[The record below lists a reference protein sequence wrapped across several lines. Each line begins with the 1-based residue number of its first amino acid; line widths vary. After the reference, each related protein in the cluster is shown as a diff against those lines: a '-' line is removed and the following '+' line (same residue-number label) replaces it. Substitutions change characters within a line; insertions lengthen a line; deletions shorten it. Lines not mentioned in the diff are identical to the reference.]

1 MMKVAV
7 GLSGGVDSSVAA
19 ALLKENG
26 HQVVGLFMKL
36 WDGMPLP
43 SGGRTACYGPDE
55 ATDIEAARA
64 VAEQLAIPFYPV
76 DVAAE
81 YKAAVLDYFKGEYL
95 AGRTPNPCIRCN
107 QRIKFGAFISR
118 AHQAGIDFDY
128 FATGHYAR
136 AAYDE
141 AKGRFLLRKGR
152 DDRKDQSYWLAFLA
166 QEQLARVMF
175 PLGEYTKTEV
185 RETARQRGLI
195 TCDKPDSQD
204 FFAGDYKQLIGAAA
218 RPGPIIDRSGSVL
231 GTHAGIWSYTIGQR
245 KGLGIA
251 ARQSLYVIDF
261 DHESNAV
268 VVGGADEL
276 RRDGLVASH
285 LNLIACDA
293 IDRPREVEVKIRYTH
308 AACAGT
314 LAQLDHDTAAVRFK
328 QPQTAIT
335 PGQAVVF
342 YEDDRVLGGA
352 VIDRAVDAG
361 EQW

>member
-1 MMKVAV
+1 MKVAV
-7 GLSGGVDSSVAA
+7 GLSGGVDSSIAA

-26 HQVVGLFMKL
+26 HEVVGLFMKL
-36 WDGMPLP
+36 WDGIPLP
-43 SGGRTACYGPDE
+43 SSGRTACYGPDE
-55 ATDIEAARA
+55 ATDVEAARA
-64 VAEQLAIPFYPV
+64 VAGQLAIPFYTV

-107 QRIKFGAFISR
+107 QRIKFGALLSR
-118 AHQAGIDFDY
+118 AHQAGIDFDC

-152 DDRKDQSYWLAFLA
+152 DARKDQSYWLAFLA
-166 QEQLARVMF
+166 QEQLARVIF

-185 RETARQRGLI
+185 RETARQWGLL

-218 RPGPIIDRSGSVL
+218 RPGPIIDRAGRVL

-261 DHESNAV
+261 DLENNAV

-276 RRDGLVASH
+276 RRDGLVASR
-285 LNLIACDA
+285 LNLIACGV
-293 IDRPREVEVKIRYTH
+293 IDRPRAVEVKIRYNH

-314 LAQLDHDTAAVRFK
+314 LVQLDHDTAAVRFK

-352 VIDRAVDAG
+352 IIDRALDAS
-361 EQW
+361 EHW